1 MEMLVGD
8 SPAADKEHKG
18 AGSYAQGDQP
28 SAFLL
33 QGIAEEA
40 GQGRSDTT
48 HGPRSDSLEP
58 VCGSTG
64 LGTCSVHGSSGKE
77 CSGDR
82 DGGAGSGSVTV
93 SGATGLS
100 PPLHSVDVPVAEDAS
115 GMLCVGA
122 EPNMSSM
129 HMQAEDRR
137 MDPEGEDEDKPS
149 RFSSE
154 AEDDVLELGGVFDHE
169 QAALLPNAAG
179 HEDDCSDDSPP
190 DLAQLPLVAAVAGFG
205 EGASPMSDED
215 GTHEPSLDDYED
227 VEDEERAEDEEDRS
241 LGAEDQLVGELM
253 AEETA
258 LHFAQGW
265 LEKLERLKTFKAV
278 YGHPHVRQDEPL
290 GAWVCVQRQKFRQ
303 GKMSRDREMML
314 RSLGFCFNAK
324 EAMALRNKGC
334 LLPSDSQQ
342 SCQSTPQK
350 KDAVV
355 SPALERQRRTSRET
369 SILPW
374 RVKREQE
381 REKELL
387 LRHGGQDVPS
397 ALETCDAKRPGVQPQ
412 CPVSMRGADRKE
424 GSSYSESGKV
434 PAARWVEAQARW
446 DRKYQDLRA
455 FRQAHGFNFETLPAS
470 TKASRNAELHNW
482 TQNQRQFY
490 KNGTLAPSRREK
502 LNRIDFKWSAGK
514 SEKAAAPSVSQACT
528 AAAAQG
534 PSRRVG
540 RPRKDKDQE
549 QTRGRGN
556 ASAPTVDRSARR
568 GGGVWKEADCEK
580 AVDLASNFM
589 DGTDRKALVHVHA
602 CMHACLLACL
612 LAWSTTHAC
621 IPTRMSV
628 HSPICL
634 WAHHQPRPRC
644 SRREACF
651 ARLLPFASHRHACPC
666 I

>member
-1 MEMLVGD
+1 MLVGD

-18 AGSYAQGDQP
+18 AGSYPQGDQP

-40 GQGRSDTT
+40 GQGRSDTA
-48 HGPRSDSLEP
+48 HGPGSDSLEP

-64 LGTCSVHGSSGKE
+64 LGTCSVHGSS
-77 CSGDR
+77 DR

-100 PPLHSVDVPVAEDAS
+100 PPFQSVHVPVAEDAS
-115 GMLCVGA
+115 GILCVGA

-169 QAALLPNAAG
+169 QAALLPNAVG

-205 EGASPMSDED
+205 EGSSPMSDQD
-215 GTHEPSLDDYED
+215 GTHEPSLDDED
-227 VEDEERAEDEEDRS
+227 VEDSERPEDEDDHS

-253 AEETA
+253 AQETA

-324 EAMALRNKGC
+324 EAMALRNKEC
-334 LLPSDSQQ
+334 LLPCDSQQ

-355 SPALERQRRTSRET
+355 SPAVERQRRTSRET

-387 LRHGGQDVPS
+387 LRHGGQDAPG
-397 ALETCDAKRPGVQPQ
+397 ALETCDAKRPGVKSQY
-412 CPVSMRGADRKE
+412 PVSMLGADRKE

-455 FRQAHGFNFETLPAS
+455 FRQEHGFNFETLPAS
-470 TKASRNAELHNW
+470 TKVSYNAELHNW

-514 SEKAAAPSVSQACT
+514 SEKAAAPSVSQT
-528 AAAAQG
+528 SSAAATG
-534 PSRRVG
+534 PSQRVG
-540 RPRKDKDQE
+540 RPRKDKDE
-549 QTRGRGN
+549 EETRLRRKS

-568 GGGVWKEADCEK
+568 GGGVWKESDCEK

-589 DGTDRKALVHVHA
+589 DGTDCKSA
-602 CMHACLLACL
+602 CMHA
-612 LAWSTTHAC
+612 
-621 IPTRMSV
+621 
-628 HSPICL
+628 
-634 WAHHQPRPRC
+634 
-644 SRREACF
+644 
-651 ARLLPFASHRHACPC
+651 
-666 I
+666 